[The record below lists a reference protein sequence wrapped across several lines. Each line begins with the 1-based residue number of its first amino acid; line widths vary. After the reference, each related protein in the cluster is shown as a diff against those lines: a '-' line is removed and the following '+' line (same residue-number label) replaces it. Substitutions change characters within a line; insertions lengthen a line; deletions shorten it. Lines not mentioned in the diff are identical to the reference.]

1 MADEYNDIHHQIDEE
16 IAQDEYSFEDTKITH
31 VENLFIISYLTKA
44 IQDLLIRKSRF
55 FQYPLLLVDLPL
67 ALAILIVN
75 LERIVYVKMLGY
87 VLAHIQYDVAIL
99 KSIVMSRGEEE
110 GQPENWQERAFD
122 TVRKVLRFLWG
133 LIILLFILPVW
144 PLIWIYNHIVQ
155 TLLIAIIYYCLM
167 FVDFVG
173 MIGPV
178 GGYFV
183 YYLLL
188 ATVTFLVSSI
198 TVPFIFQL
206 SVYFKELFSLERKTW
221 KQVHSEAKMSF
232 VKFYQRLHGKHTE
245 TISNLKSKYTE
256 EYKAEGGVYYMLLKF
271 LHYMKDKFWK
281 LKERKMEA
289 VVEKIQDT
297 TVDFVDDYYQE
308 RRNYYFTLRSLS
320 SKDLRRTIIALVFTI
335 LFAVMLVFE
344 GANGKGLIGPILMSF
359 VDQSVSQTIWIAHH
373 DGHGYYEDMIDAYV
387 ILPNFLKY
395 IAIGFDQLFHYFFQ
409 AYYVVYPVYLDFIG
423 RYYWFY
429 ANFFVTGI
437 LYGW

>member
-1 MADEYNDIHHQIDEE
+1 MAEEYNDIEHQIDDELT
-16 IAQDEYSFEDTKITH
+16 QDEYSLQDTKITH

-75 LERIVYVKMLGY
+75 IERIIYVKILGY
-87 VLAHIQYDVAIL
+87 VLAHIQYDVAVL
-99 KSIVMSRGEEE
+99 KSIVMSRKEEE
-110 GQPENWQERAFD
+110 EEAEGWQERVFD
-122 TVRKVLRFLWG
+122 TVRKALRFLWG

-155 TLLIAIIYYCLM
+155 TLLIAVIYYCLM
-167 FVDFVG
+167 FFSFSF
-173 MIGPV
+173 P
-178 GGYFV
+178 GGFFV

-221 KQVHSEAKMSF
+221 KQVHAEAKMSF

-245 TISNLKSKYTE
+245 AISNLKSKYTE
-256 EYKAEGGVYYMLLKF
+256 AYKAEGGVYYMLLKF

-281 LKERKMEA
+281 LKEKKMDA

-297 TVDFVDDYYQE
+297 TVEFVDDYYHE
-308 RRNYYFTLRSLS
+308 RRSYYFTLRSLS
-320 SKDLRRTIIALVFTI
+320 PRDLRRTVIALVITI
-335 LFAVMLVFE
+335 LFSTLLVFE
-344 GANGKGLIGPILMSF
+344 GSNGKGLIGPVLMSF
-359 VDQSVSQTIWIAHH
+359 VDQATSQTIWIAHH
-373 DGHGYYEDMIDAYV
+373 DGRGYYEDMIEAYV

-409 AYYVVYPVYLDFIG
+409 AYYVAYPVYLDFIG